1 MKFLKY
7 ISVKYKLLLNI
18 FIPSAAMV
26 IMAIFAI
33 NQHVVNQEEYARNNE
48 IVNIDVAISSLIHE
62 LQKERGMTASF
73 LGSKGSKFVQE
84 LPEQRKQTDEKIT
97 HLKEYI
103 EGVDLENILDPDVK
117 VYFQKPM
124 HKLEE
129 LSKVR
134 SKILAQALSSKEAI
148 NYYTTLNKYFLNFI
162 AKTSTQAADATL
174 ADATIAY
181 YNFLNSKER
190 AGIERAIGTA
200 TFAKDRFEEGV
211 QAKLQALVSE
221 QESYMDNFKT
231 LANTEDIEFLHK
243 TLKGKAV
250 SEVEKMRKILLN
262 AHEIGG
268 FGVDSAYWFKTMTQK
283 IEMLKQVEDYIS
295 SDLKASSPQAIKA
308 IKLARVSSNMLH
320 EIQKERGATAGFL
333 GSQGK
338 SFAQILQQ
346 QRAASDKQIQYLN
359 ETLLNLTAT
368 EYSQHFAKNISLL
381 KSTMK
386 KLKEK
391 RKNIDTLKQS
401 VSDAISY
408 YTKINNT
415 LLNIISEASY
425 FMQTNAQTR
434 NMIAFYNFLMSKE
447 RAGIERAVL
456 ANTFARNKF
465 LPGMKEK
472 FVKLVTEQDAYLT
485 SFMHIADKKF
495 LQYYHK
501 TLQGKAVTEVDR
513 MREVA
518 MSVNTIGG
526 FGVDYSYWFDMI
538 TQKINLLKKVD
549 DHLSTELSSLSKQKY
564 EEEKE
569 ALLIYMFT
577 MLLVVMIT
585 IVIAYFISKNITNSI
600 DKVNYGMK
608 QFLEFLNRHHNVIEK
623 IDLDGDDELAQ
634 VAKMVNKHTDTINE
648 GIENDMLCVGEAILT
663 LNKVEQGYF
672 KCRVQTQASNSQIQT
687 LANTINKM
695 LDTQFKIM
703 EDILSGLTKYSNYE
717 YTEKIELDAKIG
729 GETKEV
735 VDGINHLGDSIVK
748 LLKDSYSSSIKL
760 QEQAEHLQHKMNELR
775 ESSADQAQQ
784 LESTT
789 SSIEQITQSI
799 EDTSEKSKEVVSQSN
814 DIKAVV
820 NIITDIAD
828 QTNLLAL
835 NAAIEAARAGE
846 HGRGFAVVADE
857 VRKLAERTQKS
868 LSEINANIGI
878 LSQSIMDIEVSISEQ
893 NTNANNINKAIL
905 EVDQQTQENAITAK
919 EVNEIANN
927 VKEMSQKAL
936 DDIKK
941 NKF

>member
-1 MKFLKY
+1 MNFLKY

-129 LSKVR
+129 LTKVR
-134 SKILAQALSSKEAI
+134 SKILAQELSSKEAI

-333 GSQGK
+333 GSKGK

-485 SFMHIADKKF
+485 SFVHIADKKF
-495 LQYYHK
+495 LQYYYK
-501 TLQGKAVTEVDR
+501 TLQGKAITEVDR

-549 DHLSTELSSLSKQKY
+549 DHLSTKLSTLSNQKY
-564 EEEKE
+564 EKEKE

-585 IVIAYFISKNITNSI
+585 IVISYFISKNITNSI

-608 QFLEFLNRHHNVIEK
+608 QFLEFLNRNHNVIEK

-634 VAKMVNKHTDTINE
+634 VAKMVNKHTDMINE

-695 LDTQFKIM
+695 LDTQSKIM

-789 SSIEQITQSI
+789 FSIEQITQSI

-905 EVDQQTQENAITAK
+905 EIDQQTQENAITAK